1 MPFRRETVC
10 RRAGRSL
17 PSPGPGAPQKQRR
30 PYQEGP
36 EPGSE
41 PAPRTPSSP
50 KPTHR
55 LSPRPA
61 KPKPAGAP
69 QGARRG
75 RREGG
80 RRRAGSPGRSA
91 AGAGGCPAPGAERCA
106 AAAPPPP
113 PARPRAL
120 PAYNVSGGWSL
131 PRVGLRGRGRPPPP
145 PPVRERRERDAR
157 LRLAPLRC
165 GAWEGAGAS
174 REQRPIGGKE
184 GGLGAGRGRPG
195 TPRVP
200 RPAFRPRSPA
210 ERLRAALC
218 SPPPPPP
225 RRGRVA
231 APTPPG
237 LAPPGSALP
246 RHPAA

>member
-1 MPFRRETVC
+1 MLRAPRRAPGPVTGAARWVPFRRETVC

-113 PARPRAL
+113 PARPG
-120 PAYNVSGGWSL
+120 PARSRHTMSAAAGACLAWDFGGGAGRRLLRQSGSAESVTRVSASPPCGAAH
-131 PRVGLRGRGRPPPP
+131 GRGR
-145 PPVRERRERDAR
+145 AQ
-157 LRLAPLRC
+157 
-165 GAWEGAGAS
+165 AGS
-174 REQRPIGGKE
+174 SGQ
-184 GGLGAGRGRPG
+184 
-195 TPRVP
+195 
-200 RPAFRPRSPA
+200 
-210 ERLRAALC
+210 
-218 SPPPPPP
+218 
-225 RRGRVA
+225 
-231 APTPPG
+231 
-237 LAPPGSALP
+237 
-246 RHPAA
+246 